1 MRSAWLLLVAVV
13 AGSMLLWTAAGR
25 LSSEQSGER
34 AKPIAGGDP
43 GARVWSSPGSE
54 AADEQADAS
63 DRSESYGGGYAL
75 EQRDAGHYAARV
87 RDPTGLDRR
96 VVDLTTDESLGD
108 GQAVRMQLQGSPIL
122 QRGREVWILNE
133 FYFPRDFPNLSP
145 RGWLSL
151 SSVYGPPGEGAGP
164 NTLSMRRLHR
174 ANHLTWVEEPG
185 GESVLWEGR
194 VATRG
199 VWHVVVRHMK
209 LDTDPKKG
217 FMEIFYGRHGGPL
230 RLQRLSGS
238 ASGKTRRYYA
248 TLRPGVNWDGSSP
261 NGLNISNYH
270 RDGMPGWDGQVSI
283 FFANHRIFPGDT
295 TPRQLERYVADH

>member
-1 MRSAWLLLVAVV
+1 MRSAWLLIVALV

-25 LSSEQSGER
+25 LSSEGKVKPAR
-34 AKPIAGGDP
+34 PIAGGEP
-43 GARVWSSPGSE
+43 GAQVWSAPGSE

-75 EQRDAGHYAARV
+75 TPSDAGHYAAQV

-96 VVDLTTDESLGD
+96 VIDLTTDESLGD
-108 GQAVRMQLQGSPIL
+108 GQAVRMQLAGAPIL
-122 QRGREVWILNE
+122 RRGWDVWILNE
-133 FYFPRDFPNLSP
+133 FYFPHDFPNLS
-145 RGWLSL
+145 RNGWLSL

-164 NTLSMRRLHR
+164 NTLSMRRLHGT
-174 ANHLTWVEEPG
+174 NQLTWVEEPG
-185 GESVLWEGR
+185 GKSVLWEGR

-199 VWHVVVRHMK
+199 VWHVVVRHMR
-209 LDTDPKKG
+209 LDTDPRKG
-217 FMEIFYGRHGGPL
+217 FMEIFYGRHGAPL
-230 RLQRLSGS
+230 KLQRLSGS
-238 ASGKTRRYYA
+238 AAGKTRRHYA

-270 RDGMPGWDGQVSI
+270 RDGMPGWAGQVSI
-283 FFANHRIFPGDT
+283 FYANHRIFPVGT